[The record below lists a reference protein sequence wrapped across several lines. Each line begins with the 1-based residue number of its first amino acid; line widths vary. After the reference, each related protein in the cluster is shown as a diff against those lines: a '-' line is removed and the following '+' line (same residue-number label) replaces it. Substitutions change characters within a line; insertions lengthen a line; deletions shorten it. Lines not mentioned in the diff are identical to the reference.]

1 MLKKQKNIS
10 LSNLFRDHPYK
21 EEIIYLSTIDKDLKD
36 LFLKYPKFR
45 AFRRPRGFEG
55 LIRLITEQQ
64 LSVASAR
71 AVFLRIKRLMPIFSP
86 KEFLKIKNSDLKKTG
101 LSGPKINYCK
111 ILANEISSGKL
122 SFRSLHKLSDDALKK
137 VFITDIVLSKIFF
150 YPID

>member
-1 MLKKQKNIS
+1 M
-10 LSNLFRDHPYK
+10 
-21 EEIIYLSTIDKDLKD
+21 
-36 LFLKYPKFR
+36 KYPKFS
-45 AFRRPRGFEG
+45 AFKRPRGFEG

-137 VFITDIVLSKIFF
+137 RYDPMRAWTINTKDDPFQLINGLGQLINIQFLHIQK
-150 YPID
+150 PK